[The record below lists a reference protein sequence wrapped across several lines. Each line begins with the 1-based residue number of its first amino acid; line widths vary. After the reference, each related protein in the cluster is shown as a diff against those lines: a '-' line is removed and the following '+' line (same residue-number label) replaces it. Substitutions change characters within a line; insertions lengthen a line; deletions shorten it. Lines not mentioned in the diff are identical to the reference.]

1 MNPFEISIRV
11 IYADTD
17 AMGIVYHANY
27 IKWFEM
33 GRTELMRSM
42 GISWSDIEPLK
53 CYFPVTKL
61 SCHYLLPARYDD
73 LLILKTEIDEV
84 KRASISFIYRLYDKE
99 KDRVMVR
106 GSTLHACTDEKG
118 NIIRIPGAI
127 QSMITERQDKGEN
140 AWPKG

>member
-1 MNPFEISIRV
+1 MNPDEISIRV

-17 AMGIVYHANY
+17 AMGIVYHASY

-42 GISWSDIEPLK
+42 GISWSDIEPLR

-84 KRASISFIYRLYDKE
+84 KRASISFTYRLYDNE
-99 KDRVMVR
+99 RERVLVR
-106 GSTLHACTDEKG
+106 GSTLHACTDEQG
-118 NIIRIPGAI
+118 SIIRIPVAI
-127 QSMITERQDKGEN
+127 TSMINARLEKGEK
-140 AWPKG
+140 AWPEG

>member
-1 MNPFEISIRV
+1 MHSSEISIRV
-11 IYADTD
+11 ICADTD

-27 IKWFEM
+27 FKWFEM
-33 GRTELMRSM
+33 GRMELLRSM
-42 GISWSDIEPLK
+42 GIRWSDMEPLQ

-73 LLILKTEIDEV
+73 LLVLKTEIAEV
-84 KRASISFIYRLYDKE
+84 KRASISFSYRLYDEE

-118 NIIRIPGAI
+118 SIMRIPDAI
-127 QSMITERQDKGEN
+127 QSIINERQGEGEKT
-140 AWPKG
+140 WPKG